1 MTMYA
6 REEEAEA
13 LITTLLHDKDAILRY
28 GAVHTVAFAYA
39 CVVMPRALTE
49 PGPPGRTRAHAR
61 DTLERAPW

>member
-28 GAVHTVAFAYA
+28 VT
-39 CVVMPRALTE
+39 
-49 PGPPGRTRAHAR
+49 
-61 DTLERAPW
+61 